1 MSGIGVRMLMLE
13 EHLELTPQQI
23 HCAVLTVSDTRNKK
37 TDKSG
42 KLIIELLQDKEYE
55 VAAYE
60 IVPDDSEIIKAAVKL
75 LVKNHAVNALILNG
89 GTGIA
94 ARDVTIEAV
103 RPLFSKELPGF
114 GEIFRMLSYQ
124 EDIGSASIL
133 SRATCGSINHRLVFI
148 IPGSTGAVRLAME
161 RLIIPELGHGV
172 RELNKDL

>member
-1 MSGIGVRMLMLE
+1 MLMLE

-23 HCAVLTVSDTRNKK
+23 RCAVLTVSDTRNKK

>member
-1 MSGIGVRMLMLE
+1 MLE
-13 EHLELTPQQI
+13 DYLELAPQQI
-23 HCAVLTVSDTRNKK
+23 RCAVLTVSDTRNKK

-60 IVPDDSEIIKAAVKL
+60 IVPDDTEIIKAAVKL